1 MTVKLINHL
10 NMWLKGEENN
20 VDFFWP
26 VVLWSMSVTVE
37 LVNQFSFGI
46 YWLIPKTCGQRKLKK
61 LIV

>member
-1 MTVKLINHL
+1 
-10 NMWLKGEENN
+10 MWLKGEENN